1 MQINVVNDRR
11 EYLERKI
18 ALLVGEREGL
28 SCNLDETSEK
38 MLVLERHNREQETKV
53 SVRVGRPER
62 AGKTF
67 IHMCLSIVCGETKG
81 NGCARLT

>member
-1 MQINVVNDRR
+1 MVNDRK

-38 MLVLERHNREQETKV
+38 IIMLERHNREQETKV
-53 SVRVGRPER
+53 SARARDTELYMFTVRQKMDHTYE
-62 AGKTF
+62 
-67 IHMCLSIVCGETKG
+67 IS
-81 NGCARLT
+81 

>member
-1 MQINVVNDRR
+1 MISWLTICSLQINVVNDRK

-38 MLVLERHNREQETKV
+38 IIVLERHNREQETKV
-53 SVRVGRPER
+53 S
-62 AGKTF
+62 A
-67 IHMCLSIVCGETKG
+67 I
-81 NGCARLT
+81 ARS